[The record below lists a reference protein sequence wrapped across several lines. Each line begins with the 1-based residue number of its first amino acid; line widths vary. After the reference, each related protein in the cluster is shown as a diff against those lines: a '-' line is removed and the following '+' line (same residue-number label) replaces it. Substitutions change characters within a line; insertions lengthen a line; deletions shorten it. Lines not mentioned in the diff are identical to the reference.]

1 MVDTHTHILDDALL
15 ARSEDIVRNMAKDGL
30 DFIVEIAADVGES
43 KKALEFARK
52 HKNVYCTVGVHPIW
66 ATEYNDEFAN
76 WCKTVASDANIVAFG
91 ECGLDYYHEGVRAP
105 SRDIQIPAFKSQIK
119 LADELGLPLVVHSRN
134 ACDDTYNILKEHERY
149 LNNGVLIHCF
159 SYSAKE
165 EELYKSLDCYFA
177 FGGAITYRNCDV
189 AREAILNTPIDRLL
203 VETDCPYL
211 SPVPVR
217 DKINE
222 PKHVRYVIEHIAN
235 ILNMPFDQLEK
246 ITTDNANRFYKLPII
261 SE

>member
-1 MVDTHTHILDDALL
+1 MVDTHTHILDESLYE
-15 ARSEDIVRNMAKDGL
+15 RREQIVDSMAEDGL
-30 DFIVEIAADVGES
+30 DFIVEVSADTTES
-43 KKALEFARK
+43 RMALEFAKR
-52 HKNVYCTVGVHPIW
+52 HDNVYCTIGVHPIY
-66 ATEYNDEFAN
+66 AGEYSSEYED
-76 WCKTVASDANIVAFG
+76 WCRSVKGDPNIVAFG

-105 SRDIQIPAFKSQIK
+105 SRDIQIPVFKAQIK

-134 ACDDTYNILKEHERY
+134 ACDDTYNILKEHQQY

-165 EELYKSLDCYFA
+165 EELYKTLDCYFA

-189 AREAILNTPIDRLL
+189 ARDAILNTPLDKLL

-217 DKINE
+217 NQINE
-222 PKHVRYVIEHIAN
+222 PKFVRYVLEHIAK
-235 ILNMPFDQLEK
+235 ILGMDVCELEK
-246 ITTDNANRFYKLPII
+246 ITTENARRFFRIGNP
-261 SE
+261 